1 MEDRMQTRR
10 RIKHE
15 KSFEQRLAEEAQRF
29 KEAAEAL
36 PPGMAQE
43 LLLKRARMAE
53 GAAHMNHSLKLSP
66 VQSSKG

>member
-1 MEDRMQTRR
+1 MEYRMQKRR

-29 KEAAEAL
+29 REAAEAL

-53 GAAHMNHSLKLSP
+53 RAVHMNHWLKSPSLQP
-66 VQSSKG
+66 SKG